1 MTGKIIKGIAGFYY
15 VHVVD
20 TGVFECKAKGVFR
33 NKKIKPLVGDN
44 VRIDIIDEQKFL
56 GNITEVLPRKNSLIR
71 PEVANIDQALVMF
84 AAANPSPNYNLL
96 DRFIVM
102 MQKNDI
108 ETIICFNKKDLADD
122 KKLNE
127 IASVYEK
134 CGCSLRFISILENH
148 GVKEALW
155 PMLEGRT
162 TVLAGP
168 SGVGK
173 SSLTNELISQAKMQV
188 GDVSG
193 KIGRGRHTT
202 RHSEIINIEGDTY
215 ITDTPGF
222 TSFYVSDID
231 ASSLRYYFEEF
242 AEFED
247 KCRFNGCVHVNEPDC
262 AVKKAVDEGIISSV
276 RYNNYLEIYNELK
289 EQRKY

>member
-33 NKKIKPLVGDN
+33 NKKIKPLVGDD
-44 VRIDIIDEQKFL
+44 VKIDIIDEEKFL
-56 GNITEVLPRKNSLIR
+56 GNIVEVMPRKNALIR
-71 PEVANIDQALVMF
+71 PEVANIDQALVIF
-84 AAANPSPNYNLL
+84 AAASPSPNYNLL

-102 MQKNDI
+102 MQKQDI
-108 ETIICFNKKDLADD
+108 DTIICFNKKDLADD
-122 KKLNE
+122 KKLME

-134 CGCSLRFISILENH
+134 CGCTLKFISIIDNDGIDDVLR
-148 GVKEALW
+148 
-155 PMLEGRT
+155 PMLAGKT

-173 SSLTNELISQAKMQV
+173 SSLTNELISQNKMQV
-188 GDVSG
+188 GCVSE

-222 TSFYVSDID
+222 TSFYVSDIE
-231 ASSLRYYFEEF
+231 ACQLRYYFAEF
-242 AEFED
+242 ADFEG

-262 AVKKAVDEGIISSV
+262 AVKAAVEEGLINRV
-276 RYNNYLEIYNELK
+276 RYNNYCEIYNELK